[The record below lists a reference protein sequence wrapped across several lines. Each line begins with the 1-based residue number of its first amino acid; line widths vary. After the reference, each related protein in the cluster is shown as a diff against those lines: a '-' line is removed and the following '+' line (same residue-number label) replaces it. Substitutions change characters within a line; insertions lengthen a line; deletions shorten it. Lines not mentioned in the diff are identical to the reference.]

1 MDKMRSLQSQSNMA
15 EPATHSDAVPP
26 DVLDARLVAFR
37 DHLTEHVVEQV
48 RALNEQLLRE
58 YSAMKPLLDVA
69 DVARTLGV
77 SPRTVEKL
85 IGLGKLKPLWVKGQR
100 RFHPDAVTAYLR
112 TCEKQPR
119 SRKRRRVQR

>member
-1 MDKMRSLQSQSNMA
+1 MNNPPH
-15 EPATHSDAVPP
+15 EPRSDANALHGEAEPP
-26 DVLDARLVAFR
+26 DVLSARLETFKAE
-37 DHLTEHVVEQV
+37 LTQHIVEHV
-48 RALNEQLLRE
+48 RALNSQLLHE
-58 YSAMKPLLDVA
+58 HTTMKPLMSVDDVA
-69 DVARTLGV
+69 KTLNV